1 MNNDKTQP
9 ISFEAAQEEFAK
21 VVGLPI
27 RRVYRS
33 VGTWLWID
41 LGEMHPW
48 RVRNKDTGETYED
61 EEGDFTLEFDGSWI
75 YTQRD
80 GNILNPGSV
89 MNSLDEGRAGDILDE
104 QIAKLQLGSI
114 VSIQFDDDTESIEFL
129 FSNQSVLT
137 VSVDNVG
144 LVNLHNHIEEKTV
157 FFDASQGQFMVEK
170 SPVSR

>member
-1 MNNDKTQP
+1 
-9 ISFEAAQEEFAK
+9 
-21 VVGLPI
+21 
-27 RRVYRS
+27 
-33 VGTWLWID
+33 
-41 LGEMHPW
+41 
-48 RVRNKDTGETYED
+48 
-61 EEGDFTLEFDGSWI
+61 
-75 YTQRD
+75 
-80 GNILNPGSV
+80 